1 MGKREDELKK
11 EGWEKQFTT
20 EEPRLSEAVELYES
34 LGYEVHL
41 EPASSK
47 DMDDECSICIKEM
60 PDRYK
65 TIYTRFKEE

>member
-1 MGKREDELKK
+1 
-11 EGWEKQFTT
+11 
-20 EEPRLSEAVELYES
+20 

-41 EPASSK
+41 EPATSE
-47 DMDDECSICIKEM
+47 DMDDECSVCIKEM